1 MIKSTLI
8 KNVKIVNEGKI
19 FKGDIRIKQEKISLI
34 APSIPLTQDENVVDG
49 DNKYLIP
56 GLIDDQVH
64 FREPGLTHKGDIYT
78 ESRAAVAGGITSF
91 IEMPNTNPQTTTME
105 KIDQKL
111 EIASRN
117 SAANYGFMFGGTNT
131 NLEEIKK
138 IDENKV
144 AGLKL
149 FLGSSTGNMLVNKK
163 EVLKEIFKTSKLVI
177 SVHCEDELT
186 IKNNLNHYLKIYGK
200 NIPFKFHPKIR
211 SSEACFKSSSEAVK
225 LALET
230 GARLHVFHLSTA
242 NETKLFSKIPLEEK
256 QITSEV
262 CTHHLWFSDKDYKN
276 KGSKIKW
283 NPAIK
288 TEEDRTKLW
297 EALNEDLIDV
307 YATDHS
313 PHTIDEKNLPYTES
327 PSGGPLV
334 QHGLLA
340 MLDCVN
346 KGKITLE
353 KFVEKASHN
362 PAKIFKIKKRG
373 FLKKNFYAD
382 MVLIDLE
389 GKTNVTKNNIMY
401 KCGWS
406 PFEGY
411 IFNSSV
417 IKTWVNGKLLYDK
430 GKIIESG
437 SAKRLEFI
445 R

>member
-8 KNVKIVNEGKI
+8 KNVNIVNEGKI
-19 FKGDIRIKQEKISLI
+19 LKGDIRIIKEKISLI
-34 APSIPLTQDENVVDG
+34 ASSIPLLQGDSVVEG
-49 DNKYLIP
+49 NNKYLIP

-64 FREPGLTHKGDIYT
+64 FREPGLTHKGDIYS

-91 IEMPNTNPQTTTME
+91 IEMPNTIPQTTTMKKIEE
-105 KIDQKL
+105 KL
-111 EIASRN
+111 NIASRN
-117 SAANYGFMFGGTNT
+117 SVANYGVMFGGTNS
-131 NLEEIKK
+131 NLNEIKK

-163 EVLKEIFKTSKLVI
+163 QVLKQIFKNSKLVI
-177 SVHCEDELT
+177 SVHCEDES
-186 IKNNLNHYLKIYGK
+186 IIRKNLNHYFAMYGK
-200 NIPFKFHPKIR
+200 HIPFKFHPKIR
-211 SSEACFKSSSEAVK
+211 STEACFKSSSEAIK
-225 LALET
+225 LAIET
-230 GARLHVFHLSTA
+230 GARLHVFHLSTGK
-242 NETKLFSKIPLEEK
+242 ETNLFSKKPLEEK

-262 CTHHLWFSDKDYKN
+262 CTHHLWFSDRDYESKN
-276 KGSKIKW
+276 YRIKW

-288 TEEDRTKLW
+288 TDADRNALW
-297 EALNEDLIDV
+297 NALNEDKIDV
-307 YATDHS
+307 YATDHA
-313 PHTIDEKNLPYTES
+313 PHTLQEKKLPYTES

-340 MLDCVN
+340 MLDSVN
-346 KGKITLE
+346 QGKITLE

-373 FLKKNFYAD
+373 FLKKNYYAD
-382 MVLIDLE
+382 MVLVDLE
-389 GKTNVTKNNIMY
+389 GKTRITKNNIMY

-411 IFNSSV
+411 IFNSS
-417 IKTWVNGKLLYDK
+417 ILKTWVNGKLLYNE

-437 SAKRLEFI
+437 PAKSLEYI

>member
-186 IKNNLNHYLKIYGK
+186 IKSNLNQYLKIYGK

-211 SSEACFKSSSEAVK
+211 SSEACFKSSSDAVK

-230 GARLHVFHLSTA
+230 GARLHVFHLSTG

-340 MLDCVN
+340 MLDSVN

-437 SAKRLEFI
+437 SAKRLEYI

>member
-211 SSEACFKSSSEAVK
+211 SSEACFKSSSDAVK
-225 LALET
+225 LAVET

-346 KGKITLE
+346 RGKITLE

-437 SAKRLEFI
+437 SAKRLEYI

>member
-1 MIKSTLI
+1 MVNSTLI
-8 KNVKIVNEGKI
+8 KNVNIVNEGKI
-19 FKGDIRIKQEKISLI
+19 FKGDVRIKQEKISLI
-34 APSIPLTQDENVVDG
+34 APSIPLTQDENVVEG

-186 IKNNLNHYLKIYGK
+186 IKNNLNQYLKIYGK

-211 SSEACFKSSSEAVK
+211 SSEACFKSSSDAVK

-230 GARLHVFHLSTA
+230 GARLHVFHLSTG

-262 CTHHLWFSDKDYKN
+262 CTHHLWFSDKDYKS

-313 PHTIDEKNLPYTES
+313 PHTIDEKNLSYTES

-340 MLDCVN
+340 MLDSVN

-411 IFNSSV
+411 IFNSSI

-437 SAKRLEFI
+437 SAKRLEYI

>member
-186 IKNNLNHYLKIYGK
+186 IKNNLNQYLKIYGK

-211 SSEACFKSSSEAVK
+211 SSEACFKSSSDAVK

-230 GARLHVFHLSTA
+230 GARLHVFHLSTG

-262 CTHHLWFSDKDYKN
+262 CTHHLWFSDKDYKS

-313 PHTIDEKNLPYTES
+313 PHTIEEKSLPYTKS

-340 MLDCVN
+340 MLDSVN

-437 SAKRLEFI
+437 SAKRLEYT

>member
-8 KNVKIVNEGKI
+8 KNVNIVNEGKV

-34 APSIPLTQDENVVDG
+34 APFIPISQDENLVEG
-49 DNKYLIP
+49 NNKYLIP

-64 FREPGLTHKGDIYT
+64 FREPGLTHKGDIYS

-91 IEMPNTNPQTTTME
+91 IEMPNTEPQTTTMK
-105 KIDQKL
+105 KIEQKL

-117 SAANYGFMFGGTNT
+117 SVANYGFMFGGTNS
-131 NLEEIKK
+131 NLDEIKK
-138 IDENKV
+138 IDQNKV

-163 EVLKEIFKTSKLVI
+163 EVIKEIFKSSKLVI
-177 SVHCEDELT
+177 SVHCEDEL
-186 IKNNLNHYLKIYGK
+186 IIRKNLNIYLKMYGK

-211 SSEACFKSSSEAVK
+211 SSEACFKSSSEAVN

-230 GARLHVFHLSTA
+230 GARLHVFHISTG
-242 NETKLFSKIPLEEK
+242 NETKLFSKIPIEEK

-262 CTHHLWFSDKDYKN
+262 CTHHLWFSDKDYES

-288 TEEDRTKLW
+288 SKEDRNALW
-297 EALNEDLIDV
+297 EALNDDRIDV
-307 YATDHS
+307 YATDHA
-313 PHTIDEKNLPYTES
+313 PHTINEKKLPYTES

-340 MLDCVN
+340 MLDSVN

-373 FLKKNFYAD
+373 FLKENFYAD

-389 GKTNVTKNNIMY
+389 GKTKVTKNNIMY

-411 IFNSSV
+411 LFNAS
-417 IKTWVNGKLLYDK
+417 ILKTWVNGKLLYDK

-437 SAKRLEFI
+437 PAKKLEYT

>member
-211 SSEACFKSSSEAVK
+211 SSEACFKSSSDAVK

-230 GARLHVFHLSTA
+230 GARLHVFHLSTG

-262 CTHHLWFSDKDYKN
+262 CTHHLWFSDKDYKS

-288 TEEDRTKLW
+288 TEEDRSKLW

-340 MLDCVN
+340 MLDSVN

-437 SAKRLEFI
+437 SAKRLEYI

>member
-8 KNVKIVNEGKI
+8 RNVNIVNEGKI
-19 FKGDIRIKQEKISLI
+19 FKSDIRIKQDKISLI
-34 APSIPLTQDENVVDG
+34 APSIPLSEDENIVEG
-49 DNKYLIP
+49 NNKYLIP

-64 FREPGLTHKGDIYT
+64 FREPGLTHKGDIYS

-91 IEMPNTNPQTTTME
+91 IEMPNTEPQTTTMK
-105 KIDQKL
+105 KIEQKL

-117 SAANYGFMFGGTNT
+117 SVANYGFMFGGTNS
-131 NLEEIKK
+131 NLDEIKK

-163 EVLKEIFKTSKLVI
+163 EVIKEIFKSSKLVI
-177 SVHCEDELT
+177 SVHCEDEL
-186 IKNNLNHYLKIYGK
+186 IIRKNLNLYLGIHGN

-230 GARLHVFHLSTA
+230 GARLHVFHISTGI
-242 NETKLFSKIPLEEK
+242 ETKLFSKMPLEEK

-262 CTHHLWFSDKDYKN
+262 CIHHLWFSDKDYES
-276 KGSKIKW
+276 KGCKIKW

-288 TEEDRTKLW
+288 TKEDRSALW
-297 EALNEDLIDV
+297 EALNEDKIDV
-307 YATDHS
+307 YATDHA
-313 PHTIDEKNLPYTES
+313 PHTINEKKLPYTES

-340 MLDCVN
+340 MLDSVN

-373 FLKKNFYAD
+373 FLKENFYAD

-389 GKTNVTKNNIMY
+389 GKTKVTKNNIMY

-411 IFNSSV
+411 IFNSSI

-437 SAKRLEFI
+437 PAKKLEYS

>member
-8 KNVKIVNEGKI
+8 KNVNIVNEGKI
-19 FKGDIRIKQEKISLI
+19 LKGDIRIIKEKISLI
-34 APSIPLTQDENVVDG
+34 ASSIPLLQGDSVVEG
-49 DNKYLIP
+49 NNKFLIP

-64 FREPGLTHKGDIYT
+64 FREPGLTHKGDIYS

-91 IEMPNTNPQTTTME
+91 IEMPNTIPQTTTMKKIEE
-105 KIDQKL
+105 KL
-111 EIASRN
+111 NIASRN
-117 SAANYGFMFGGTNT
+117 SVANYGFMFGGTNS
-131 NLEEIKK
+131 NLNEIKK

-149 FLGSSTGNMLVNKK
+149 FLGSSTGNMLINKK
-163 EVLKEIFKTSKLVI
+163 QVLKQIFKNSKLVI
-177 SVHCEDELT
+177 SVHCEDES
-186 IKNNLNHYLKIYGK
+186 IIRKNLNHYFAMHGK
-200 NIPFKFHPKIR
+200 HIPFKFHPKIR
-211 SSEACFKSSSEAVK
+211 STEACFKSSSEAIK
-225 LALET
+225 LAIET
-230 GARLHVFHLSTA
+230 GARLHVFHLSTGK
-242 NETKLFSKIPLEEK
+242 ETNLFSKKPLEEK

-262 CTHHLWFSDKDYKN
+262 CTHHLWFSDRDYESKN
-276 KGSKIKW
+276 YRIKW

-288 TEEDRTKLW
+288 TDADRNALW
-297 EALNEDLIDV
+297 NALNDDKIDV
-307 YATDHS
+307 YATDHA
-313 PHTIDEKNLPYTES
+313 PHTLQEKKLPYTES

-340 MLDCVN
+340 MLDSVN
-346 KGKITLE
+346 QGKITLE

-373 FLKKNFYAD
+373 FLKKNYYAD
-382 MVLIDLE
+382 MVLVDLE
-389 GKTNVTKNNIMY
+389 GKTRVTKNNIMY

-411 IFNSSV
+411 IFNSS
-417 IKTWVNGKLLYDK
+417 ILKTWVNGKLLYNE

-437 SAKRLEFI
+437 PAKSLEYI

>member
-49 DNKYLIP
+49 ENKYLIP

-186 IKNNLNHYLKIYGK
+186 IKNNLNYYLKIYGK

-211 SSEACFKSSSEAVK
+211 SSEACFKSSSDAVK
-225 LALET
+225 LAVET

-437 SAKRLEFI
+437 SAKRLEYI

>member
-211 SSEACFKSSSEAVK
+211 SSEACFKSSSDAVK

-230 GARLHVFHLSTA
+230 GARLHVFHLSTG

-340 MLDCVN
+340 MLDSVN

-437 SAKRLEFI
+437 SAKRLEYI

>member
-163 EVLKEIFKTSKLVI
+163 EVIKEIFKTSKLVI

-211 SSEACFKSSSEAVK
+211 SSEACFKSSSDAVK
-225 LALET
+225 LAVET

-262 CTHHLWFSDKDYKN
+262 CTHHLWFSDKDYES
-276 KGSKIKW
+276 KGYKIKW
-283 NPAIK
+283 NPSIK
-288 TEEDRTKLW
+288 SEADRSALW
-297 EALNEDLIDV
+297 KALNEDKIDV
-307 YATDHS
+307 YATDHA
-313 PHTIDEKNLPYTES
+313 PHTLQEKKLPYTES

-340 MLDCVN
+340 MLDSV
-346 KGKITLE
+346 KEGKITLE
-353 KFVEKASHN
+353 KFVEKSSHN

-382 MVLIDLE
+382 MVLIDFNSVT
-389 GKTNVTKNNIMY
+389 KVTKNNILY

-411 IFNSSV
+411 TFNSSV

-430 GKIIESG
+430 GKIVENIP
-437 SAKRLEFI
+437 AKCLEYV

>member
-8 KNVKIVNEGKI
+8 KNVNIVDEGKV

-34 APSIPLTQDENVVDG
+34 APFIPVSQDEHLVEGN
-49 DNKYLIP
+49 NKYLIP

-64 FREPGLTHKGDIYT
+64 FREPGLTHKGDIYS

-91 IEMPNTNPQTTTME
+91 IEMPNTKPQTTTMK
-105 KIDQKL
+105 KIEQKL

-117 SAANYGFMFGGTNT
+117 SVANYGFMFGGTNS
-131 NLEEIKK
+131 NLDEIKK

-163 EVLKEIFKTSKLVI
+163 EVIKEIFKSSKLVI
-177 SVHCEDELT
+177 SVHCEDEL
-186 IKNNLNHYLKIYGK
+186 IIRKNLNIYLGMYGK

-230 GARLHVFHLSTA
+230 GARLHVFHISTE
-242 NETKLFSKIPLEEK
+242 NETKLFSKIPIEEK

-262 CTHHLWFSDKDYKN
+262 CTHHLWFSDKDYDS

-288 TEEDRTKLW
+288 SKKDRNALW
-297 EALNEDLIDV
+297 EALNEDRIDV
-307 YATDHS
+307 YATDHA
-313 PHTIDEKNLPYTES
+313 PHTINEKKLPYTES

-340 MLDCVN
+340 MLDSVN

-373 FLKKNFYAD
+373 FLKENFYAD

-389 GKTNVTKNNIMY
+389 GETKVTKNNIMY

-411 IFNSSV
+411 LFNAS
-417 IKTWVNGKLLYDK
+417 ILKTWVNGKLLYDK

-437 SAKRLEFI
+437 PAKKLEYT

>member
-211 SSEACFKSSSEAVK
+211 SSEACFKSSSDAVK

-437 SAKRLEFI
+437 SAKRLEYI

>member
-211 SSEACFKSSSEAVK
+211 SSEACFKSSSDAVK

-230 GARLHVFHLSTA
+230 GARLHIFHLSTA

-288 TEEDRTKLW
+288 TAEDRTKLW

-437 SAKRLEFI
+437 SAKRLEYI

>member
-19 FKGDIRIKQEKISLI
+19 FKGDIRIKQDKISLI

-211 SSEACFKSSSEAVK
+211 SSEACFKSSSDAVK
-225 LALET
+225 LAVET

-437 SAKRLEFI
+437 SAKRLEYI

>member
-8 KNVKIVNEGKI
+8 KNVNIVNEGKV

-34 APSIPLTQDENVVDG
+34 APFIPISQDEHLVEGN
-49 DNKYLIP
+49 NKYLIP

-64 FREPGLTHKGDIYT
+64 FREPGLTHKGDIYS

-91 IEMPNTNPQTTTME
+91 IEMPNTKPQTTTMK
-105 KIDQKL
+105 KIEQKL

-117 SAANYGFMFGGTNT
+117 SVANYGFMFGGTNS
-131 NLEEIKK
+131 NLDEIKK
-138 IDENKV
+138 IDQNKV

-163 EVLKEIFKTSKLVI
+163 EVIKDIFKSSKLVI
-177 SVHCEDELT
+177 SVHCEDEL
-186 IKNNLNHYLKIYGK
+186 IIRKNLNIYLGMYGK

-211 SSEACFKSSSEAVK
+211 SSEACFKSSSEAVN

-230 GARLHVFHLSTA
+230 GARLHVFHISTG
-242 NETKLFSKIPLEEK
+242 NETKLFSKIPIEEK

-262 CTHHLWFSDKDYKN
+262 CTHHLWFSDKDYES

-288 TEEDRTKLW
+288 SKEDRNALW
-297 EALNEDLIDV
+297 EALNEDRIDV
-307 YATDHS
+307 YATDHA
-313 PHTIDEKNLPYTES
+313 PHTINEKKLSYTES

-340 MLDCVN
+340 MLDSVN

-373 FLKKNFYAD
+373 FLKENFYAD
-382 MVLIDLE
+382 MVLVDLE
-389 GKTNVTKNNIMY
+389 GKTKVTKNNIMY

-411 IFNSSV
+411 LFNSS
-417 IKTWVNGKLLYDK
+417 ILKTWVNGKLLYDK

-437 SAKRLEFI
+437 PAKKLEYT

>member
-211 SSEACFKSSSEAVK
+211 SSEACFKSSSDAVK
-225 LALET
+225 LAVET

-288 TEEDRTKLW
+288 TAEDRTKLW

-437 SAKRLEFI
+437 SAKRLEYI

>member
-19 FKGDIRIKQEKISLI
+19 FKGDIRIKQDKISLI

-131 NLEEIKK
+131 NLDEIKK

-211 SSEACFKSSSEAVK
+211 SSEACFKSSSDAVK
-225 LALET
+225 LAVET

-437 SAKRLEFI
+437 SAKRLEYI

>member
-8 KNVKIVNEGKI
+8 KNVNIVNEGKV

-34 APSIPLTQDENVVDG
+34 APFIPISQDEHLVEGN
-49 DNKYLIP
+49 NKYLIP

-64 FREPGLTHKGDIYT
+64 FREPGLTHKGDIYS

-91 IEMPNTNPQTTTME
+91 IEMPNTKPQTTTMK
-105 KIDQKL
+105 KIEQKI

-117 SAANYGFMFGGTNT
+117 SAANYGFMFGGTNS
-131 NLEEIKK
+131 NLDEIKN
-138 IDENKV
+138 IDQNKV

-163 EVLKEIFKTSKLVI
+163 EVIKDIFKSSKLVI
-177 SVHCEDELT
+177 SVHCEDEL
-186 IKNNLNHYLKIYGK
+186 IIRKNLNIYLGIYGK

-211 SSEACFKSSSEAVK
+211 SSEACFKSSSEAVN

-230 GARLHVFHLSTA
+230 GARLHVFHISTG
-242 NETKLFSKIPLEEK
+242 NETKLFSKIPIEQK

-262 CTHHLWFSDKDYKN
+262 CTHHLWFSDKDYES

-288 TEEDRTKLW
+288 SMEDRNALW
-297 EALNEDLIDV
+297 EALNDDRIDV
-307 YATDHS
+307 YATDHA
-313 PHTIDEKNLPYTES
+313 PHTINEKKLPYTES

-340 MLDCVN
+340 MLDSVN

-373 FLKKNFYAD
+373 FLKENFYAD
-382 MVLIDLE
+382 MVLVDLE
-389 GKTNVTKNNIMY
+389 GKTKVTKNNIIY

-406 PFEGY
+406 PFEGHL
-411 IFNSSV
+411 FNSS
-417 IKTWVNGKLLYDK
+417 ILKTWVNGKLLYDK

-437 SAKRLEFI
+437 PGKKLEYT

>member
-8 KNVKIVNEGKI
+8 RNVNIVNEGNI
-19 FKGDIRIKQEKISLI
+19 FKGDVRIKEEKITSIARSISL
-34 APSIPLTQDENVVDG
+34 SENENVVEG
-49 DNKYLIP
+49 NNKYLIP

-64 FREPGLTHKGDIYT
+64 FREPGLTHKGDIYS
-78 ESRAAVAGGITSF
+78 ESRAAVAGGVTSF
-91 IEMPNTNPQTTTME
+91 IEMPNTNPQTTTMK
-105 KIDQKL
+105 KIEQKL

-117 SAANYGFMFGGTNT
+117 SVANYGFMFGGTNS
-131 NLEEIKK
+131 NLDEIKK

-163 EVLKEIFKTSKLVI
+163 EVIKEIFKSSKLVI
-177 SVHCEDELT
+177 SVHCEDESI
-186 IKNNLNHYLKIYGK
+186 IKKNLNHYLEMYGK

-230 GARLHVFHLSTA
+230 GARLHVFHVSTG
-242 NETKLFSKIPLEEK
+242 NEIKLFSKIPLEEK

-262 CTHHLWFSDKDYKN
+262 CTHHLWFSDKDYES
-276 KGSKIKW
+276 KGSRIKW

-288 TEEDRTKLW
+288 TEEDRGALW
-297 EALNEDLIDV
+297 GALNEDKIDV

-313 PHTIDEKNLPYTES
+313 PHTINEKKLPYTES

-340 MLDCVN
+340 MLDSVN

-353 KFVEKASHN
+353 KFIEKASHN

-373 FLKKNFYAD
+373 FLKENFYAD
-382 MVLIDLE
+382 MVLVDLKSE
-389 GKTNVTKNNIMY
+389 TKVTKNNIMY

-406 PFEGY
+406 PFEGHT
-411 IFNSSV
+411 FESSV
-417 IKTWVNGKLLYDK
+417 IKTWVNGKLVYNK
-430 GKIIESG
+430 GKIVDNVPGKS
-437 SAKRLEFI
+437 LEYI

>member
-8 KNVKIVNEGKI
+8 KNVNIVNEGKV
-19 FKGDIRIKQEKISLI
+19 FKSDIRIKQEKISLI
-34 APSIPLTQDENVVDG
+34 APFIPLSQDEHLLEGN
-49 DNKYLIP
+49 NKYLIP

-64 FREPGLTHKGDIYT
+64 FREPGLTHKGDIYS

-91 IEMPNTNPQTTTME
+91 IEMPNTKPQTTTMK
-105 KIDQKL
+105 KIEQKL

-117 SAANYGFMFGGTNT
+117 SVANYGFMFGGTNS
-131 NLEEIKK
+131 NLDEIKK

-149 FLGSSTGNMLVNKK
+149 FLGSSTGNMLINKK
-163 EVLKEIFKTSKLVI
+163 EVIKEIFKSSKLVI
-177 SVHCEDELT
+177 SVHCEDEL
-186 IKNNLNHYLKIYGK
+186 IIRKNLNIYLGMYGK

-230 GARLHVFHLSTA
+230 GARLHVFHISTG
-242 NETKLFSKIPLEEK
+242 NETKLFSKIPIEEK

-262 CTHHLWFSDKDYKN
+262 CTHHLWFSDKDYES

-288 TEEDRTKLW
+288 SEDDRNALW
-297 EALNEDLIDV
+297 EALNEDRIDV
-307 YATDHS
+307 YATDHA
-313 PHTIDEKNLPYTES
+313 PHTINEKKLPYTES

-340 MLDCVN
+340 MLDSVN

-373 FLKKNFYAD
+373 FLKENFYAD

-389 GKTNVTKNNIMY
+389 GKTRVTKNNIMY

-411 IFNSSV
+411 LFNSS
-417 IKTWVNGKLLYDK
+417 ILKTWVNGKLLYDK

-437 SAKRLEFI
+437 PAKKLEYS

>member
-8 KNVKIVNEGKI
+8 KNVNIVNEGKV

-34 APSIPLTQDENVVDG
+34 APFIPISQDEHLVEGN
-49 DNKYLIP
+49 NKYLIP

-64 FREPGLTHKGDIYT
+64 FREPGLTHKGDIYS

-91 IEMPNTNPQTTTME
+91 IEMPNTKPQTTTMK
-105 KIDQKL
+105 KIEQKL

-117 SAANYGFMFGGTNT
+117 SVANYGFMFGGTNS
-131 NLEEIKK
+131 NLDEIKK
-138 IDENKV
+138 IDQNKV

-163 EVLKEIFKTSKLVI
+163 EVIKDIFKSSKLVI
-177 SVHCEDELT
+177 SVHCEDEL
-186 IKNNLNHYLKIYGK
+186 IIRKNLNIYLGMYGK

-211 SSEACFKSSSEAVK
+211 SSEACFKSSSEAVN

-230 GARLHVFHLSTA
+230 GARLHVFHISTG
-242 NETKLFSKIPLEEK
+242 NETKLFSKIPIEEK

-262 CTHHLWFSDKDYKN
+262 CTHHLWFSDKDYES

-288 TEEDRTKLW
+288 SKEDRNALW
-297 EALNEDLIDV
+297 EALNEDRIDV
-307 YATDHS
+307 YATDHA
-313 PHTIDEKNLPYTES
+313 PHTINEKKLSYTES

-340 MLDCVN
+340 MLDSVN

-373 FLKKNFYAD
+373 FLKENFYAD
-382 MVLIDLE
+382 MVLVDLE
-389 GKTNVTKNNIMY
+389 GKTKVTKNNIMY

-411 IFNSSV
+411 LFNSS
-417 IKTWVNGKLLYDK
+417 ILKTWVNGKLLYDK

-437 SAKRLEFI
+437 PGKKLEYT

>member
-8 KNVKIVNEGKI
+8 KNVNIVNEGKV

-34 APSIPLTQDENVVDG
+34 APSIPISQYEHLIEGN
-49 DNKYLIP
+49 NKYLIP

-64 FREPGLTHKGDIYT
+64 FREPGLTHKGDIYS

-91 IEMPNTNPQTTTME
+91 IEMPNTKPQTTTMK
-105 KIDQKL
+105 KIEQKL

-117 SAANYGFMFGGTNT
+117 SVANYGFMFGGTNS
-131 NLEEIKK
+131 NLDEIKK
-138 IDENKV
+138 IDQNKV

-163 EVLKEIFKTSKLVI
+163 EVIREIFKSSKLVI
-177 SVHCEDELT
+177 SVHCEDEL
-186 IKNNLNHYLKIYGK
+186 IIRKNLNIYLGMYGK

-230 GARLHVFHLSTA
+230 GARLHVFHISTG
-242 NETKLFSKIPLEEK
+242 NETKLFSKIPIEEK

-262 CTHHLWFSDKDYKN
+262 CTHHLWFSDKDYES

-288 TEEDRTKLW
+288 SKEDRNALW
-297 EALNEDLIDV
+297 EALNEDRIDV
-307 YATDHS
+307 YATDHA
-313 PHTIDEKNLPYTES
+313 PHTINEKKLPYTES

-353 KFVEKASHN
+353 KLVEKASHN

-373 FLKKNFYAD
+373 FLKENFYAD

-389 GKTNVTKNNIMY
+389 GKTKVTKNNIMY

-411 IFNSSV
+411 LFNSS
-417 IKTWVNGKLLYDK
+417 ILKTWVNGKLLYDK

-437 SAKRLEFI
+437 PAKKLEYS

>member
-211 SSEACFKSSSEAVK
+211 SSEACFKSSSDAVK

-230 GARLHVFHLSTA
+230 GARLHIFHLSTA

-262 CTHHLWFSDKDYKN
+262 CTHHLWFSDKDYKS

-437 SAKRLEFI
+437 SAKRLEYI

>member
-8 KNVKIVNEGKI
+8 KNVNIVNEGKI
-19 FKGDIRIKQEKISLI
+19 LKGDIRIIKEKISLI
-34 APSIPLTQDENVVDG
+34 ASSIPLLQGDSVVEG
-49 DNKYLIP
+49 NNKYLIP

-64 FREPGLTHKGDIYT
+64 FREPGLKHKGDIYS

-91 IEMPNTNPQTTTME
+91 IEMPNTIPQTTTMKKIEE
-105 KIDQKL
+105 KL
-111 EIASRN
+111 NIASRN
-117 SAANYGFMFGGTNT
+117 SVANYGFMFGGTNS
-131 NLEEIKK
+131 NLNEIKK

-163 EVLKEIFKTSKLVI
+163 QVLKQIFKNSKLVI
-177 SVHCEDELT
+177 SVHCEDES
-186 IKNNLNHYLKIYGK
+186 IIRKNLNHYFAMYGK
-200 NIPFKFHPKIR
+200 HIPFKFHPKIR
-211 SSEACFKSSSEAVK
+211 STEACFKSSSEAIK
-225 LALET
+225 LAIET
-230 GARLHVFHLSTA
+230 GARLHVFHLSTGK
-242 NETKLFSKIPLEEK
+242 ETNLFSKKPLEEK

-262 CTHHLWFSDKDYKN
+262 CTHHLWFSDRDYE
-276 KGSKIKW
+276 SKKYRIKW

-288 TEEDRTKLW
+288 TDADRNALW
-297 EALNEDLIDV
+297 NALNEDKIDV
-307 YATDHS
+307 YATDHA
-313 PHTIDEKNLPYTES
+313 PHTLQEKKLPYTES

-340 MLDCVN
+340 MLDSVN
-346 KGKITLE
+346 QGKITLE

-373 FLKKNFYAD
+373 FLKKNYYAD
-382 MVLIDLE
+382 MVLVDLE
-389 GKTNVTKNNIMY
+389 GKTRVTKNNIMY

-411 IFNSSV
+411 IFNSS
-417 IKTWVNGKLLYDK
+417 ILKTWVNGKLLYNE

-437 SAKRLEFI
+437 PAKSLEYI

>member
-8 KNVKIVNEGKI
+8 KNVNIVNEGKI
-19 FKGDIRIKQEKISLI
+19 LKGDIRIIKEKISLI
-34 APSIPLTQDENVVDG
+34 ASSIPLLQGDSVVEG
-49 DNKYLIP
+49 NNKYLIP

-64 FREPGLTHKGDIYT
+64 FREPGLKHKGDIYS

-91 IEMPNTNPQTTTME
+91 IEMPNTIPQTTTMKKIEE
-105 KIDQKL
+105 KL
-111 EIASRN
+111 NIASRN
-117 SAANYGFMFGGTNT
+117 SVANYGFMFGGTNS
-131 NLEEIKK
+131 NLNEIKK

-149 FLGSSTGNMLVNKK
+149 FLGSSTGNMLINKK
-163 EVLKEIFKTSKLVI
+163 QVLKQIFKNSKLVI
-177 SVHCEDELT
+177 SVHCEDES
-186 IKNNLNHYLKIYGK
+186 IIRKNLNHYFAMYGK
-200 NIPFKFHPKIR
+200 HIPFKFHPKIR
-211 SSEACFKSSSEAVK
+211 STEACFKSSSEAIK
-225 LALET
+225 LAIET
-230 GARLHVFHLSTA
+230 GARLHVFHLSTGK
-242 NETKLFSKIPLEEK
+242 ETNLFSKKPLEEK

-262 CTHHLWFSDKDYKN
+262 CTHHLWFSDRDYE
-276 KGSKIKW
+276 SKKYRIKW

-288 TEEDRTKLW
+288 TDADRNALW
-297 EALNEDLIDV
+297 NALNEDKIDV
-307 YATDHS
+307 YATDHA
-313 PHTIDEKNLPYTES
+313 PHTLQEKKLPYTES

-340 MLDCVN
+340 MLDSVN
-346 KGKITLE
+346 QGKITLE

-373 FLKKNFYAD
+373 FLKKNYYAD
-382 MVLIDLE
+382 MVLVDLE
-389 GKTNVTKNNIMY
+389 GKTRVTKNNIMY

-411 IFNSSV
+411 IFNSS
-417 IKTWVNGKLLYDK
+417 ILKTWVNGKLLYNE

-437 SAKRLEFI
+437 PAKSLEYI

>member
-19 FKGDIRIKQEKISLI
+19 FKGDIRIKQDKISLI

-211 SSEACFKSSSEAVK
+211 SSEACFKSSSDAVK

-230 GARLHVFHLSTA
+230 GARLHVFHLSTG

-262 CTHHLWFSDKDYKN
+262 CTHHLWFSDKDYKS

-437 SAKRLEFI
+437 SAKRLEYI

>member
-8 KNVKIVNEGKI
+8 KNVNIVNEGKI
-19 FKGDIRIKQEKISLI
+19 LKGDIRIIKEKISLI
-34 APSIPLTQDENVVDG
+34 ASSIPLLQGDSVVEG
-49 DNKYLIP
+49 NNKYLIP

-64 FREPGLTHKGDIYT
+64 FREPGLTHKGDIYS

-91 IEMPNTNPQTTTME
+91 IEMPNTIPQTTTMKKIEE
-105 KIDQKL
+105 KL
-111 EIASRN
+111 NIASRN
-117 SAANYGFMFGGTNT
+117 SVANYGFMFGGTNS
-131 NLEEIKK
+131 NLNEIKK

-163 EVLKEIFKTSKLVI
+163 QVLKQIFKNSKLVI
-177 SVHCEDELT
+177 SVHCEDES
-186 IKNNLNHYLKIYGK
+186 IIRKNLNHYFAMYGK
-200 NIPFKFHPKIR
+200 HIPFKFHPKIR
-211 SSEACFKSSSEAVK
+211 STEACFKSSSEAIK
-225 LALET
+225 LAIET
-230 GARLHVFHLSTA
+230 GARLHVFHLSTGK
-242 NETKLFSKIPLEEK
+242 ETNLFSKKPLEEK

-262 CTHHLWFSDKDYKN
+262 CTHHLWFSDRDYESKN
-276 KGSKIKW
+276 YRIKW

-288 TEEDRTKLW
+288 TDADRNALW
-297 EALNEDLIDV
+297 NALNEDKIDV
-307 YATDHS
+307 YATDHA
-313 PHTIDEKNLPYTES
+313 PHTLQEKKLPYTES

-340 MLDCVN
+340 MLDSVN
-346 KGKITLE
+346 QGKITLE

-373 FLKKNFYAD
+373 FLKKNYYAD
-382 MVLIDLE
+382 MVLVDLE
-389 GKTNVTKNNIMY
+389 GKTRVTKNNIMY

-411 IFNSSV
+411 IFNSS
-417 IKTWVNGKLLYDK
+417 ILKTWVNGKLLYNE

-437 SAKRLEFI
+437 PAKSLEYI

>member
-186 IKNNLNHYLKIYGK
+186 IKNNLNQYLKIYGK

-211 SSEACFKSSSEAVK
+211 SSEACFKSSSDAVK

-230 GARLHVFHLSTA
+230 GARLHVFHLSTG

-340 MLDCVN
+340 MLDSVN

-437 SAKRLEFI
+437 SAKRLEYI

>member
-8 KNVKIVNEGKI
+8 RNVNIVNEGKI
-19 FKGDIRIKQEKISLI
+19 FKSDIRIKQDKISLI
-34 APSIPLTQDENVVDG
+34 APSIPLSEDENIVEG
-49 DNKYLIP
+49 NNKYLIP

-64 FREPGLTHKGDIYT
+64 FREPGLTHKGDIYS

-91 IEMPNTNPQTTTME
+91 IEMPNTEPQTTTMK
-105 KIDQKL
+105 KIEQKL

-117 SAANYGFMFGGTNT
+117 SVANYGFMFGGTNS
-131 NLEEIKK
+131 NLDEIKK

-163 EVLKEIFKTSKLVI
+163 EVIKEIFKSSKLVI
-177 SVHCEDELT
+177 SVHCEDEL
-186 IKNNLNHYLKIYGK
+186 IIRKNLNSYLGMYGK

-230 GARLHVFHLSTA
+230 GARLHVFHISTGI
-242 NETKLFSKIPLEEK
+242 ETKLFSKMPLEEK

-262 CTHHLWFSDKDYKN
+262 CIHHLWFSDKDYES
-276 KGSKIKW
+276 KGCKIKW

-288 TEEDRTKLW
+288 TREDRNALW
-297 EALNEDLIDV
+297 EALNEDKIDV
-307 YATDHS
+307 YATDHA
-313 PHTIDEKNLPYTES
+313 PHTINEKKLPYTES

-340 MLDCVN
+340 MLDSVN

-373 FLKKNFYAD
+373 FLKENFYAD

-389 GKTNVTKNNIMY
+389 GKTKVTKNNIMY

-411 IFNSSV
+411 IFNSSI

-437 SAKRLEFI
+437 PAKKLEYS

>member
-211 SSEACFKSSSEAVK
+211 SSEACFKSSSDAVK

-230 GARLHVFHLSTA
+230 GARLHIFHLSTA

-288 TEEDRTKLW
+288 TAEDRTKLW

-313 PHTIDEKNLPYTES
+313 PHTIDEKNLPYSES

-437 SAKRLEFI
+437 SAKRLEYI